1 MSSASPV
8 VSASAVSAS
17 ETKAMKNIPQK
28 YLKYMSYGLYLLKR
42 ICPHP
47 EEYSARAIELL
58 KLHNTVEDIVHD
70 IDFILEG
77 PLKTEMHE
85 IQTIRKNF
93 AKPPKKAKMAKDKP
107 LVTLSQTCP
116 LAAAIIECA
125 QQSTVEHIVAISDSD
140 RSDSDRESESDRETN
155 APVSAPTQ
163 KKLKK
168 VAAVPA
174 AAHVEQIV
182 AAEQAV
188 RNALADDKQKK
199 EQEKKEQEKAKKE
212 AEKALKEQEKEA
224 EKLRKEQEKETEKL
238 RKEQERAQKE
248 QEKEAEKLR
257 KEQEKLKKEQEKEAE
272 KLRKEQ
278 EKLKKE
284 AEKASKVKSIKPLT
298 TELTAEPEK

>member
-8 VSASAVSAS
+8 VSAPAVSAS

-58 KLHNTVEDIVHD
+58 KLHNTVEEIVHD

-116 LAAAIIECA
+116 LAAAIIGCA

-140 RSDSDRESESDRETN
+140 RSESDSETETEVK
-155 APVSAPTQ
+155 APVSAPVQ

-168 VAAVPA
+168 VVAAPV
-174 AAHVEQIV
+174 VEPIV

-199 EQEKKEQEKAKKE
+199 EQEKARKE